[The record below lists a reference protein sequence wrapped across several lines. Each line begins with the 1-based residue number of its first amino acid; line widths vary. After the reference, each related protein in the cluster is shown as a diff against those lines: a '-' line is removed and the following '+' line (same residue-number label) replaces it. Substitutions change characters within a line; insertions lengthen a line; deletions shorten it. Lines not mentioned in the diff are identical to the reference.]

1 MRHVALAM
9 LMAACGGGGDKPVD
23 GQPGVQDAP
32 GSTTDAP
39 PLPACTPVNGTN
51 VKVRKVTQITGSSAL
66 LVTAPPNDGRL
77 FVVTQDGRIMIVE
90 NEQVKPTPF
99 LDLSDTNL
107 TSDVPQGERGLLG
120 LAFSPNY
127 ATDRAFYVFYTT
139 ITNQRVGNNIVAR
152 YHASAT
158 DPYKADPTGEI
169 ILSIPDFATN
179 HNGGMIQFG
188 KDGYLYI
195 GTGDGGDAGDP
206 CRNSQA
212 IDRTASTCTT
222 VPTRCMQLGR
232 TTCEP
237 LLGKILRID
246 VHTSGGV
253 KNYGI
258 PSDNPYAAGGGEPE
272 IYVRGLRNPWRWSFD
287 RMTGDLW
294 IADVGQ
300 GLYEELDVLKA
311 GDMAGKNL
319 GWSMWE
325 GLGTSTTS
333 DPHCY
338 GNYTCD
344 LTNMTMPQVERT
356 HQQGWLAIIGGEV
369 YRGSCYPDLVG
380 KYFFSD
386 NTKHGLSTAVLNS
399 DGSVTAT
406 DLPGTWPAGPASIH
420 GDARGELY
428 LTTASGSAGSNGII
442 YHIEA
447 GP

>member
-9 LMAACGGGGDKPVD
+9 LMAACGGGGEKPD
-23 GQPGVQDAP
+23 GQTGVQDAP
-32 GSTTDAP
+32 GSTADAP
-39 PLPACTPVNGTN
+39 PLAACTPVNGTN

-195 GTGDGGDAGDP
+195 GTGDGGDGNDP
-206 CRNSQA
+206 HRNAQA
-212 IDRTASTCTT
+212 L
-222 VPTRCMQLGR
+222 TRGGQV
-232 TTCEP
+232 EP

-246 VHTSGGV
+246 VNTTSGM

-258 PSDNPYAAGGGEPE
+258 PADNPFLTSDAPE
-272 IYVRGLRNPWRWSFD
+272 AFVIGVRNPWRWSFD
-287 RMTGDLW
+287 RETGDLW
-294 IADVGQ
+294 IGDVGQ
-300 GLYEELDVLKA
+300 GTIEEVDVLKA
-311 GDMAGKNL
+311 GEISGKNL
-319 GWSMWE
+319 GWSRYE
-325 GLGTSTTS
+325 GANCFSA
-333 DPHCY
+333 
-338 GNYTCD
+338 NYPACD
-344 LTNMTMPQVERT
+344 ATGITMPQFT
-356 HQQGWLAIIGGEV
+356 KNHSPDGWLAIIGGEV
-369 YRGSCYPDLVG
+369 YRGTCFPDLVG
-380 KYFFSD
+380 TYFVTD
-386 NTKHGLSTAVLNS
+386 NTKHALTTLELEAN
-399 DGSVTAT
+399 GSVTAT
-406 DLPGTWPAGPASIH
+406 VLPTPTGGWPAGPSSIH
-420 GDARGELY
+420 SDARGELY
-428 LTTASGSAGSNGII
+428 MTTTNGTI
-442 YHIEA
+442 YQIEA